1 MTASVP
7 WRRAKRRREGGE
19 GRSEKSSA
27 AYVGF
32 RARLAAMVAAT
43 ATATAAALIR
53 VRRYEIIKLGLDGG
67 EGDGMAREYDR
78 RVGRVP
84 GALDVGKR
92 WDAGWRGDAAV
103 GRRDNRIPYTGI

>member
-1 MTASVP
+1 MQRDGA
-7 WRRAKRRREGGE
+7 RGE

-43 ATATAAALIR
+43 TTAVVAAVAALIR

-78 RVGRVP
+78 RVGRR
-84 GALDVGKR
+84 GCRER
-92 WDAGWRGDAAV
+92 WMLETM
-103 GRRDNRIPYTGI
+103 GRWMA

>member
-1 MTASVP
+1 MTAAVP
-7 WRRAKRRREGGE
+7 RRRAKRRREGGGGE

-84 GALDVGKR
+84 GTLDVG
-92 WDAGWRGDAAV
+92 GDGTLDGV
-103 GRRDNRIPYTGI
+103 ETRPWGGMGG

>member
-1 MTASVP
+1 MQRDGA
-7 WRRAKRRREGGE
+7 RGE
-19 GRSEKSSA
+19 GWNEKSSW

-43 ATATAAALIR
+43 ATAVALIR

-78 RVGRVP
+78 RVERRGCRE
-84 GALDVGKR
+84 R
-92 WDAGWRGDAAV
+92 WMLEAMERWMETRPRG
-103 GRRDNRIPYTGI
+103 GGG